1 MRASE
6 SVERER
12 REAELTDL
20 DISLEQAS
28 ARLRARA
35 APDGWRKEGLKCK
48 FCRSFVPSVVTNHWC
63 AKMTASLVN
72 YLNISLEQAHSL
84 SLPAMLALVDAR
96 ERDFE

>member
-12 REAELTDL
+12 RKAELMDL
-20 DISLEQAS
+20 DFMQS

-35 APDGWRKEGLKCK
+35 APDGWRKEGLKCV
-48 FCRSFVPSVVTNHWC
+48 FCHSFVPATATNHWC
-63 AKMTASLVN
+63 AGMTVSLVN

-84 SLPAMLALVDAR
+84 SLSAMLALVDAR